1 MDNSYNINEEL
12 PYTFFI
18 DIFEIKRDE
27 LYVMGH
33 CTSQNII
40 AKANNKA
47 ITTKDLYFNRDSDKS
62 NPINNYFIE
71 FKIPLSQ
78 QGELKLEFESENGR
92 KLNIDFSKQCNF
104 SKIVG
109 YAKSKKYLSI
119 LKGNEILIQK
129 KTALKWIKHE
139 IKAMFN
145 MLKHPKRSSF
155 IVIPFRLAYLI
166 GYPIFEKQHIWFF
179 MDRPNIADDSGLHL
193 FRYAANKDKDI
204 KKYFI
209 ASKDC
214 PNYEEI
220 RKIGDV
226 IPFQSLKHRYLTLFA
241 ENIITTHPENPII
254 YPFWNSF
261 PYYAGLIKSNTCFLQ
276 HGIIKDDI
284 SIWLNKSEMNLSMF
298 VTSSPK
304 EYESVLENNYNYD
317 ESVVKL
323 VGLPRFDN
331 LKNEEDKK
339 EILIMPSWRNYLNNK
354 PAEEIYES
362 GLFKRFNSLINNE
375 KLISYAKDHD
385 YEIIFKPHPR
395 IYKFLDLFDKNEYVK
410 IASSDTEY
418 QPLFNSG
425 SILITDYSSVAF
437 DFAYLKKPVVYYQ
450 YSEDYHFN
458 LEDGYFKYDTMGF
471 GEIVKDE
478 NELVDIIIDYIENKC
493 QMKDEYIKRVDDF
506 FLFTDKNNCKR
517 VYEEIKKIPPKE

>member
-1 MDNSYNINEEL
+1 M
-12 PYTFFI
+12 
-18 DIFEIKRDE
+18 
-27 LYVMGH
+27 
-33 CTSQNII
+33 
-40 AKANNKA
+40 
-47 ITTKDLYFNRDSDKS
+47 
-62 NPINNYFIE
+62 
-71 FKIPLSQ
+71 
-78 QGELKLEFESENGR
+78 
-92 KLNIDFSKQCNF
+92 
-104 SKIVG
+104 
-109 YAKSKKYLSI
+109 
-119 LKGNEILIQK
+119 
-129 KTALKWIKHE
+129 
-139 IKAMFN
+139 
-145 MLKHPKRSSF
+145 
-155 IVIPFRLAYLI
+155 
-166 GYPIFEKQHIWFF
+166 
-179 MDRPNIADDSGLHL
+179 
-193 FRYAANKDKDI
+193 
-204 KKYFI
+204 
-209 ASKDC
+209 
-214 PNYEEI
+214 
-220 RKIGDV
+220 
-226 IPFQSLKHRYLTLFA
+226 TLFA